1 MGVGMWTDA
10 LVGLLHFNSH
20 LVSSGRVVP
29 LDTVADAIPV
39 SLTTG
44 YRLFSAIAAYGIS
57 VAHSSLRAAKECHD
71 VLSSFSRLAL
81 LSPCPMSAQQVQS
94 AGRKRRIELEAVT
107 KGGSDGLQRLR
118 VKGDAAVDPTP
129 RTVPPSSAPST
140 VVHSPSSLAWLTSCS
155 SNTRI
160 IVIFKMGIR
169 RTPASRQEG
178 RPA

>member
-81 LSPCPMSAQQVQS
+81 LSPCPMSGEHSTSVYSCSAAIISEYPILLSTCHYQYVQCCLTLYTSRLHQV
-94 AGRKRRIELEAVT
+94 I
-107 KGGSDGLQRLR
+107 
-118 VKGDAAVDPTP
+118 PNI
-129 RTVPPSSAPST
+129 
-140 VVHSPSSLAWLTSCS
+140 AWL
-155 SNTRI
+155 NLNENGWRMFFI
-160 IVIFKMGIR
+160 LEIF
-169 RTPASRQEG
+169 ALVVS
-178 RPA
+178 

>member
-1 MGVGMWTDA
+1 M
-10 LVGLLHFNSH
+10 LVKETTCLSCQYSRPTRHPTCLPFGS
-20 LVSSGRVVP
+20 VTS
-29 LDTVADAIPV
+29 LDNLPF
-39 SLTTG
+39 SL
-44 YRLFSAIAAYGIS
+44 AYF
-57 VAHSSLRAAKECHD
+57 
-71 VLSSFSRLAL
+71 VLA
-81 LSPCPMSAQQVQS
+81 AQQVQS